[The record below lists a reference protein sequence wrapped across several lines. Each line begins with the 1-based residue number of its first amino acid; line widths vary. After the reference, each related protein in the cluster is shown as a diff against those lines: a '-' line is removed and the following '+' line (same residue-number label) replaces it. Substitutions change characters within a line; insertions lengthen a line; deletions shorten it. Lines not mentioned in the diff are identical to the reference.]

1 MSNSIVPAVLTSAIV
16 GLVAFKL
23 YDDNK
28 NTQRTENFVDY
39 NLRSVRQN
47 YIDYDTA
54 KEYNPQNDIFV
65 VSEVERR
72 RPNNK
77 LIMEDLPLPENE
89 NVPPPF
95 YEVDRVYN
103 KNIISRQQK
112 HADPIRGDLPIIPLS
127 RKDCNWFVPR
137 DANVDSLH
145 SGALSSIS
153 SCPNHVENLKS
164 QLKTGAPM
172 SDNTSGAL

>member
-39 NLRSVRQN
+39 NLRSIRKN

-65 VSEVERR
+65 SQREEII

-77 LIMEDLPLPENE
+77 LIMEELPLPENE

-95 YEVDRVYN
+95 YEVDRVYI
-103 KNIISRQQK
+103 KNIISRQQR
-112 HADPIRGDLPIIPLS
+112 HADPIRGDIPIVPLS
-127 RKDCNWFVPR
+127 RKNCNWFVPR
-137 DANVDSLH
+137 DAHVDNLH

-153 SCPNHVENLKS
+153 DHPNHVEKLKR
-164 QLKTGAPM
+164 QL
-172 SDNTSGAL
+172 NQ